1 MKDPTTTSR
10 NRFGVYLFFLAHMA
24 AFGTLT
30 FYLAYHD
37 QSPRVYTVG
46 ALLIITYVPFYL
58 MMFGADEI
66 LWLSINAVLAVLMI
80 DSWLEWLAVP
90 LLPAPGT
97 AAKWMITEFDRFP
110 VSAHIFPGTI
120 LVMYQFLL
128 RNLLID
134 VLGARFNPR
143 RSLFVNA
150 LFVVM
155 TVAQIM
161 LGRWLRA

>member
-1 MKDPTTTSR
+1 
-10 NRFGVYLFFLAHMA
+10 
-24 AFGTLT
+24 
-30 FYLAYHD
+30 
-37 QSPRVYTVG
+37 
-46 ALLIITYVPFYL
+46 
-58 MMFGADEI
+58 
-66 LWLSINAVLAVLMI
+66 
-80 DSWLEWLAVP
+80 
-90 LLPAPGT
+90 
-97 AAKWMITEFDRFP
+97 
-110 VSAHIFPGTI
+110 
-120 LVMYQFLL
+120 MYQFLL